1 AWPRLPRASR
11 TASTWTGS
19 RATPRWSAPTARTRS
34 CTTASARARTSR
46 SRRPRS
52 VASATCAR
60 CRCPRSCCR
69 AWRIASWTPR
79 ARWRRPRRRRTT
91 CCASSPCATGST
103 RCSTTWDARPRS
115 RICWR
120 GWTPH
125 WWCERPVNGERLGT
139 VLSVRTGRVR
149 THARPE
155 WDERRARPWH
165 TGYWKDEREGPVRIG
180 ALGLEGDEQAD
191 RRFHGGAEMAVLMY
205 AARHYAS
212 WRALPGLEAM
222 GPGGF
227 GENLVLDGA
236 DETQVC
242 AGDVLEAGEVRLQI
256 SSPRGP
262 CADISRRWNTP
273 WLLPRVLETRRT

>member
-1 AWPRLPRASR
+1 M
-11 TASTWTGS
+11 
-19 RATPRWSAPTARTRS
+19 
-34 CTTASARARTSR
+34 
-46 SRRPRS
+46 
-52 VASATCAR
+52 
-60 CRCPRSCCR
+60 
-69 AWRIASWTPR
+69 
-79 ARWRRPRRRRTT
+79 
-91 CCASSPCATGST
+91 
-103 RCSTTWDARPRS
+103 
-115 RICWR
+115 
-120 GWTPH
+120 
-125 WWCERPVNGERLGT
+125 NGERLGT

-149 THARPE
+149 TQARPE

-242 AGDVLEAGEVRLQI
+242 AGDVLEAGDVRLQI

-273 WLLPRVLETRRT
+273 WLLPRVLETRRTGWYLRVIEEGVVERGDVVSLVERPHAGWTIDRLLHIRHAVPRDATAMREASALTALAPAWREKFGELASAR